1 MQQNVGD
8 KTKPCTL
15 PTSLCRDGQE
25 MAATM
30 TAQRNQSIKDMSWV
44 LMGLHEVDAF
54 SRAELFHKSL
64 PAYRALS
71 LSPMVLAWEH
81 FFLLSQAILALY
93 SILIAK
99 ICEITTLEELSSI
112 TAVSSGFSSVVH
124 RCGYFCYILDLQ
136 ASYLAI

>member
-1 MQQNVGD
+1 MGD

-30 TAQRNQSIKDMSWV
+30 TAQRNQSIKDTSWV

-54 SRAELFHKSL
+54 SRAEMFQKDL
-64 PAYRALS
+64 PAYIALS

-81 FFLLSQAILALY
+81 FFLLSQAILTLH
-93 SILIAK
+93 SMLNAK

-112 TAVSSGFSSVVH
+112 TAVSQVWLFLLH
-124 RCGYFCYILDLQ
+124 T
-136 ASYLAI
+136 